1 MQYRHQR
8 AELHRSANRHYDGQR
23 RAAASIH
30 AQPKQH
36 AIPAVRST
44 HNHAKQDR
52 QWVPELPQ
60 QQPHAGLP
68 VIAAVKAEPSSGNS
82 GHADAAHLEA
92 ELQSQSCNQPNAKPA
107 FTDTLEQPVSA
118 QLPLQGRAG
127 KGLHAGHMGHDMCEP
142 VELTWEGVLQA
153 ASGIGQAPCD
163 TGEALQAC
171 SSTMAPMR

>member
-1 MQYRHQR
+1 MQYRRQASELQR
-8 AELHRSANRHYDGQR
+8 STNRHCDGQR

-36 AIPAVRST
+36 ANPALRST

-52 QWVPELPQ
+52 QRVPQLQQ
-60 QQPHAGLP
+60 QQPHAGLQ
-68 VIAAVKAEPSSGNS
+68 AEPSSGDC

-92 ELQSQSCNQPNAKPA
+92 ELQLQSYHQPNPKP
-107 FTDTLEQPVSA
+107 FSTDALEQPVSA

-127 KGLHAGHMGHDMCEP
+127 EGLHAGHMGDDMCEP

-153 ASGIGQAPCD
+153 AATGQAPCD

-171 SSTMAPMR
+171 SLPRHQ